1 MGWSLVLDVLL
12 VLVFIGAVVHGYRAG
27 LLRTAAGLVGL
38 ILGGI
43 AAWFVMPWIAGLI
56 PAPEWRAPAA
66 IAAAIVLLSVGAWLG
81 AVVGRALSHGAEA
94 VKLGVLDRVLG
105 AIGNLLVTAFVVA
118 LVGVGRLGDGR
129 ARALPRRGGVAGAHD
144 PRPDHARPD
153 AHPPRAAA
161 HGRARRGHPLARRGA
176 RRADGGAR
184 AAVGRRRRRR
194 SSRAPRHPWCAIT
207 GTAFQC
213 GSNLSGSGF
222 VVAEDRI
229 VTNAHVVAGVT
240 EPIVEAPGQPALA
253 GRVVA
258 FDRENDLALIAVSGL
273 LTPPLAHRGCR
284 ARDPT
289 SPSPATRS
297 ADRSSSARRSVMSV
311 APITIQESG
320 RTSTREIMTLAAD
333 VDHGNSGGPV
343 LTGDGAV
350 GGVVFAKSDSVEN
363 VGYAIPRVDARAA
376 RRAGSDARGAGRL
389 GVVRRVAR
397 HRPARPSRAARC
409 ARGQSAVK
417 PSKRMPQVTC
427 HSSPGSEPA
436 QAPARVERLGRR
448 GHRLHR
454 DRDIAALAREAAR
467 REDLHVVELVV
478 GPDRHAAPVGRG
490 QGVQRPGRRRR
501 SPARRT
507 RRRGRRRPRGGPRG
521 SPTRCRRRAPRP
533 WAAGGRRPRCGW
545 PRRGAARG
553 RPWARRRS

>member
-66 IAAAIVLLSVGAWLG
+66 IAAAILLLSVGAWLG

-118 LVGVGRLGDGR
+118 LVGSSVSAMGVPVLSPAMVGSRVLTTLDQITPAPTRTLLAQLRTAALGEGIPWLVEVLD
-129 ARALPRRGGVAGAHD
+129 APAEAPELPSGGVD
-144 PRPDHARPD
+144 D
-153 AHPPRAAA
+153 AQLARAAA
-161 HGRARRGHPLARRGA
+161 SVVR
-176 RRADGGAR
+176 
-184 AAVGRRRRRR
+184 
-194 SSRAPRHPWCAIT
+194 IT
-207 GTAFQC
+207 GTAYQC

-273 LTPPLAHRGCR
+273 LTPPLALADAAAGSDVAVAGYPFGGPLELR
-284 ARDPT
+284 
-289 SPSPATRS
+289 PAQ
-297 ADRSSSARRSVMSV
+297 VMSI

-320 RTSTREIMTLAAD
+320 RTSTREIMTIAAD

-343 LTGDGAV
+343 LTGQGAV

-363 VGYAIPRVDARAA
+363 VGYAIPLSTLEPLAERMLRRSRHRSTRGRAPGSAALSRLGPARLGSRA
-376 RRAGSDARGAGRL
+376 RR
-389 GVVRRVAR
+389 
-397 HRPARPSRAARC
+397 

-427 HSSPGSEPA
+427 HSSPGPS
-436 QAPARVERLGRR
+436 Q
-448 GHRLHR
+448 
-454 DRDIAALAREAAR
+454 
-467 REDLHVVELVV
+467 
-478 GPDRHAAPVGRG
+478 
-490 QGVQRPGRRRR
+490 
-501 SPARRT
+501 
-507 RRRGRRRPRGGPRG
+507 RRPRPELNASAGAVIG
-521 SPTRCRRRAPRP
+521 STAIATSPPSPGKLRVVKTCT
-533 WAAGGRRPRCGW
+533 
-545 PRRGAARG
+545 
-553 RPWARRRS
+553 

>member
-66 IAAAIVLLSVGAWLG
+66 IAAAILLLSVGAWLG

-118 LVGVGRLGDGR
+118 LVGSGVSAMGVPVLSPAVAGSRVLTTLDQITPAPTRTLLAQLRTAALGEGIPWLVEVLD
-129 ARALPRRGGVAGAHD
+129 APTEAPELPSGGVD
-144 PRPDHARPD
+144 D
-153 AHPPRAAA
+153 AQLARAAA
-161 HGRARRGHPLARRGA
+161 SVVR
-176 RRADGGAR
+176 
-184 AAVGRRRRRR
+184 
-194 SSRAPRHPWCAIT
+194 IT
-207 GTAFQC
+207 GTAYQC

-273 LTPPLAHRGCR
+273 LTPPLALADAAAGSDVAVAGYPFGGPLELR
-284 ARDPT
+284 
-289 SPSPATRS
+289 PAQ
-297 ADRSSSARRSVMSV
+297 VMSV

-343 LTGDGAV
+343 LTGQGAV

-363 VGYAIPRVDARAA
+363 VGYAIPLSTLEPLAEEAPTLEAQVDSGSC
-376 RRAGSDARGAGRL
+376 AG
-389 GVVRRVAR
+389 
-397 HRPARPSRAARC
+397 
-409 ARGQSAVK
+409 
-417 PSKRMPQVTC
+417 
-427 HSSPGSEPA
+427 
-436 QAPARVERLGRR
+436 
-448 GHRLHR
+448 
-454 DRDIAALAREAAR
+454 
-467 REDLHVVELVV
+467 
-478 GPDRHAAPVGRG
+478 
-490 QGVQRPGRRRR
+490 
-501 SPARRT
+501 
-507 RRRGRRRPRGGPRG
+507 
-521 SPTRCRRRAPRP
+521 
-533 WAAGGRRPRCGW
+533 
-545 PRRGAARG
+545 
-553 RPWARRRS
+553 